1 MNKIKYILVILG
13 VIALETIVIKNNK
26 YKLCVLPP
34 LVAMLALQGASTAG
48 GMGMDAIARNRQN
61 EQNKM
66 LMDAQKKNSL
76 EIMHQQ
82 NEYQKEMWERTNA
95 SGQVEQ
101 LKKAGLN
108 VGLMYGG
115 SGAGGSAQLGSTSGS
130 AGMGSAGGEIKG
142 MDIRQ
147 MMDAGLMQSQIELN
161 KAQAN
166 KLNTEANKTATVD
179 TEQARETIANIAQ
192 STNNDRLKGIL
203 LGYEAQLKEIET
215 NVANMTQEAL
225 IRATNANY
233 EKMMQ
238 EAIQE
243 ILHL

>member
-1 MNKIKYILVILG
+1 
-13 VIALETIVIKNNK
+13 
-26 YKLCVLPP
+26 
-34 LVAMLALQGASTAG
+34 
-48 GMGMDAIARNRQN
+48 
-61 EQNKM
+61 
-66 LMDAQKKNSL
+66 
-76 EIMHQQ
+76 
-82 NEYQKEMWERTNA
+82 
-95 SGQVEQ
+95 
-101 LKKAGLN
+101 
-108 VGLMYGG
+108 
-115 SGAGGSAQLGSTSGS
+115 
-130 AGMGSAGGEIKG
+130 

-179 TEQARETIANIAQ
+179 TEQVRETIANIAQ
-192 STNNDRLKGIL
+192 STNNERLKGIL
-203 LGYEAQLKEIET
+203 LGYDGQLKEIET

-243 ILHL
+243 MLKTGIDEAKQKDKIEQIKQATQLNYIEMEAKRAGIQLTQEQINKIREDSDSASPAGDE